1 MVGALHCECHSSE
14 SIVESFKKVG
24 ISEFLPAI
32 SVTNMRS
39 LRPKLQSF
47 IQDFRMRE
55 LSVACLSETWGK
67 DDKRVYRNKIVA
79 MFQKEGLGVISLNR
93 KVRRGGGV
101 ALIFDTETMHIEELD
116 VIVPNNL
123 EVVWGL
129 RRQRRGPLSR

>member
-1 MVGALHCECHSSE
+1 
-14 SIVESFKKVG
+14 
-24 ISEFLPAI
+24 
-32 SVTNMRS
+32 
-39 LRPKLQSF
+39 
-47 IQDFRMRE
+47 
-55 LSVACLSETWGK
+55 
-67 DDKRVYRNKIVA
+67 